1 MSCNFTERVAEEG
14 DDDKLLTRIEV
25 VLQHAPTAY
34 IQAVRAKAHKA
45 RRKEARNT
53 STLVQSVAIS

>member
-1 MSCNFTERVAEEG
+1 
-14 DDDKLLTRIEV
+14 LLTRIEV